1 MKNLFIYFI
10 LLLGINLQAQ
20 TDTCQWL
27 KTNAEWCY
35 SQWSLN
41 PNQDLAQIDV
51 VGDTLIDNRLCSI
64 LGLSDEGV
72 FVEETRLICFYD
84 VDATQVFFYEQDEF
98 KILYDFSPSLM
109 IGDTV
114 TFFLPSNFRFYDI
127 SSSQGAFEPSGAAL
141 RYTILDQ
148 EFVELS
154 NDEQLR
160 IIQTQSIPNADN
172 EYFDLGRIIDGVGSE
187 RGLLGRGSNQVTAGW
202 PEIFRNYE
210 SLDFDYTELEGCIIT
225 SVQDIDKSSIQV
237 FPNPTNSIL
246 NIQSNGGEIEDV
258 RMYSSLGQLVL
269 EQSVRNSD
277 VELSVGGFS
286 AGVYVLSIRMQDG
299 SVLNEKV
306 IIRNYK

>member
-1 MKNLFIYFI
+1 
-10 LLLGINLQAQ
+10 
-20 TDTCQWL
+20 
-27 KTNAEWCY
+27 
-35 SQWSLN
+35 
-41 PNQDLAQIDV
+41 
-51 VGDTLIDNRLCSI
+51 
-64 LGLSDEGV
+64 
-72 FVEETRLICFYD
+72 
-84 VDATQVFFYEQDEF
+84 
-98 KILYDFSPSLM
+98 
-109 IGDTV
+109 
-114 TFFLPSNFRFYDI
+114 
-127 SSSQGAFEPSGAAL
+127 
-141 RYTILDQ
+141 
-148 EFVELS
+148 
-154 NDEQLR
+154 
-160 IIQTQSIPNADN
+160 
-172 EYFDLGRIIDGVGSE
+172 
-187 RGLLGRGSNQVTAGW
+187 LLGRGSNQVTAGW

>member
-114 TFFLPSNFRFYDI
+114 TFLELFRH
-127 SSSQGAFEPSGAAL
+127 
-141 RYTILDQ
+141 
-148 EFVELS
+148 
-154 NDEQLR
+154 
-160 IIQTQSIPNADN
+160 
-172 EYFDLGRIIDGVGSE
+172 
-187 RGLLGRGSNQVTAGW
+187 NQFQML
-202 PEIFRNYE
+202 IM
-210 SLDFDYTELEGCIIT
+210 
-225 SVQDIDKSSIQV
+225 
-237 FPNPTNSIL
+237 SIL
-246 NIQSNGGEIEDV
+246 I
-258 RMYSSLGQLVL
+258 
-269 EQSVRNSD
+269 
-277 VELSVGGFS
+277 
-286 AGVYVLSIRMQDG
+286 
-299 SVLNEKV
+299 
-306 IIRNYK
+306 

>member
-1 MKNLFIYFI
+1 MENFFICFI

-20 TDTCQWL
+20 TDTCLWL

-35 SQWSLN
+35 SQWSLD
-41 PNQDLAQIDV
+41 PNQDLAQIEV
-51 VGDTLIDNRLCSI
+51 VSDTLIDNRLCSI
-64 LGLSDEGV
+64 LGLSDEGI
-72 FVEETRLICFYD
+72 FVEESRLICFYD
-84 VDATQVFFYEQDEF
+84 AVATQVFFYEQDEF

-114 TFFLPSNFRFYDI
+114 TFFLPSNYRFYDI

-148 EFVELS
+148 EFVELP
-154 NDEQLR
+154 NDERLR
-160 IIQTQSIPNADN
+160 IVQTRSIPNDDF
-172 EYFDLGRIIDGVGSE
+172 EGFDMGRIIECVGSD
-187 RGLLGRGSNQVTAGW
+187 RGLLGRGSKQVTAGW
-202 PEIFRNYE
+202 PEFFRNFE
-210 SLDFDYTELEGCIIT
+210 SLELDYTEIEGCIVT
-225 SVQDIDKSSIQV
+225 SVQNIDKPSIQIL
-237 FPNPTNSIL
+237 PNPTNSIL
-246 NIQSNGGEIEDV
+246 NILSNEGEIEDV

-286 AGVYVLSIRMQDG
+286 AGVYVLSIRMQDR

-306 IIRNYK
+306 IVRNYK